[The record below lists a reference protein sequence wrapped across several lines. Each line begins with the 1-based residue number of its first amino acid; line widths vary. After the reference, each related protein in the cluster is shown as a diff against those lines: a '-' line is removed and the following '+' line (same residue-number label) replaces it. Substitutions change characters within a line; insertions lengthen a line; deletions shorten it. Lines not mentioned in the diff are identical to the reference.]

1 MSEPRDPV
9 GVMGE
14 DAVWLDGN
22 GVAGLLDGL
31 LGAEPTRL
39 RRVCQDCARE
49 HPLGEHRAFRGA
61 GLVLRCP
68 GCGDLAVRIA
78 RLPDRDV
85 VLVRGTW
92 AAELPR
98 P

>member
-1 MSEPRDPV
+1 MSARH
-9 GVMGE
+9 
-14 DAVWLDGN
+14 LDGN

-39 RRVCQDCARE
+39 RRVCQECARE

-68 GCGDLAVRIA
+68 GCNAVALVVVERGEEVDVRFA
-78 RLPDRDV
+78 GTFRLP
-85 VLVRGTW
+85 GG
-92 AAELPR
+92 
-98 P
+98 